1 MTSAI
6 PWRFFPLATHFGPI
20 PHKPELPN
28 DRSSIRGYV
37 HPWNYRNVFS
47 GNIDLVTVSS
57 QLPRLCLAITE
68 LQTGGAERCLANLA
82 CGLATRGFSVQTL
95 SLAPLPAAPRDGLVQ
110 QLQEHQI
117 PIHCLNVTS
126 ARQFLSARRRLQ
138 LYLAEQ
144 RIELIQSFLYHPN
157 VLTASLRKKTT
168 PWIHVSGIRVA
179 DPSRWRQRIESW
191 AARRWQHSV
200 CVSQDVARFAQQR
213 LRLPDTQISVIPNG
227 INVSAFELDHEQPP
241 VISGLP
247 AGRRFLVSV
256 GRLDR
261 QKGLDWLLEMAPEL
275 LGRCP
280 DHDLVLVGDGPERQS
295 LKSQSF
301 HSGFTERI
309 HFLGWRPDIPKILDA
324 SDLLLLPSRWEGMPN
339 VLLEAMASALPVV
352 CRDVHGAREL
362 LGPDDQGQI
371 ASTDTSQAFLEQVIQ
386 LASNPA
392 SRAAAATQNRQ
403 RVLDHFTLE
412 GMIQS
417 YVNLY
422 SRLLSTR

>member
-1 MTSAI
+1 MT
-6 PWRFFPLATHFGPI
+6 
-20 PHKPELPN
+20 
-28 DRSSIRGYV
+28 
-37 HPWNYRNVFS
+37 
-47 GNIDLVTVSS
+47 VTS

-82 CGLATRGFSVQTL
+82 CGLATKGFTVQVL
-95 SLAPLPAAPRDGLVQ
+95 SFAPLPAAPRDGLVQ
-110 QLQEHQI
+110 QLREHEI
-117 PIHCLNVTS
+117 PIHCLDVTS

-138 LYLAEQ
+138 FYLAEQ

-168 PWIHVSGIRVA
+168 SWIHVSGIRVA

-200 CVSQDVARFAQQR
+200 CVSQDVARFAQER
-213 LRLPDTQISVIPNG
+213 LHLPASQVSVIPNG
-227 INVSAFELDHEQPP
+227 INVSPFQLDHEQPLM
-241 VISGLP
+241 ISGLP
-247 AGRRFLVSV
+247 PGRQFLVSV

-261 QKGLDWLLEMAPEL
+261 QKGLDWLLDMAPQIL
-275 LGRCP
+275 SRCP
-280 DHDLVLVGDGPERQS
+280 DHDLVLVGDGPERQA
-295 LKSQSF
+295 LKTQSF
-301 HSGFTERI
+301 QSGFTERI
-309 HFLGWRPDIPKILDA
+309 HFLGWRPDIPRILDA

-362 LGPDDQGQI
+362 LGPADQGQI
-371 ASTDTSQAFLEQVIQ
+371 AVTDTPQAFLEQVVQ

-392 SRAAAATQNRQ
+392 TRSTAATQNRQ
-403 RVLDHFTLE
+403 RVLDHFTLDN
-412 GMIQS
+412 MIQS

-422 SRLLSTR
+422 SQLLSAR